1 MRWTVG
7 LSEEAVKVQVE
18 NCWVTLRGQVAR
30 LSVSHER

>member
-18 NCWVTLRGQVAR
+18 NGWVTLRGQVAR